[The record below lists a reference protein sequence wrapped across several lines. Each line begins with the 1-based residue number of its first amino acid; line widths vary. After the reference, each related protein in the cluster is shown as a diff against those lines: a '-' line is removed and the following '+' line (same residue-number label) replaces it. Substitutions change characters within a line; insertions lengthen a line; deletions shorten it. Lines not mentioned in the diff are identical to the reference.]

1 MSSIAPVR
9 KEIVVEASQE
19 RAFRVFTAGM
29 NRWWPREH
37 HIGTSPLKIMIVEER
52 AGGRWYSVCEDGSE
66 CGVGKV
72 LTWEPPRRIVLAWQ
86 ITAEWKFDPEFVTEA
101 EVNFLVEGPKRTR
114 VTIEH
119 RNIERFG
126 VKADEI
132 RKEFDSPGGWS
143 STLDHF
149 AKAAAAEAVEA

>member
-1 MSSIAPVR
+1 MSIEPVR

-19 RAFRVFTAGM
+19 RAFRVFTNGI

-37 HIGTSPLKIMIVEER
+37 HIGKSPLKTMVIEPQV
-52 AGGRWYSVCEDGSE
+52 GGRWYSICEDGSE

-72 LTWEPPRRIVLAWQ
+72 LAWDPPTRVLLAWQ
-86 ITAEWKFDPEFVTEA
+86 ITAQWRYDPDFVTEA
-101 EVNFLVEGPKRTR
+101 EVNFIAEGPKRTR

-119 RNIERFG
+119 RNIDRFG
-126 VKADEI
+126 VAADAI

-143 STLDHF
+143 ATLGHF
-149 AKAAAAEAVEA
+149 ANVAGANGDA